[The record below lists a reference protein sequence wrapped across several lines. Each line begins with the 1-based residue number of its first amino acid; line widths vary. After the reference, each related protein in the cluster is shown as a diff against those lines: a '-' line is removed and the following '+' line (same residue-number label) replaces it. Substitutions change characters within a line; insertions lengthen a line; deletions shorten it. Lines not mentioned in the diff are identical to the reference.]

1 MKHGNLEPEENVMK
15 PTENYEQLLQRFTKR
30 VVQLEEE
37 QETVRQAHEKWLKLN
52 TDLERLEGSIQAV
65 EYLAFGKLPHDG
77 NHGGMK
83 DHKPSEQP
91 MPVVIT
97 GSGVPGADVSDFGPG
112 VLPENISIDTKEGTV
127 TVGEGSIL
135 SSGMGS
141 DHITIN
147 TGTDGTITL

>member
-37 QETVRQAHEKWLKLN
+37 QEEVRLSHEKWVKLN

-83 DHKPSEQP
+83 DHKP

-97 GSGVPGADVSDFGPG
+97 GEVPGVDVSDFAPG
-112 VLPENISIDTKEGTV
+112 VLPENISIDTTEGTV
-127 TVGEGSIL
+127 TVGEGSVI
-135 SSGMGS
+135 SSGIGT
-141 DHITIN
+141 DDIIVN
-147 TGTDGTITL
+147 TGDGTITL

>member
-37 QETVRQAHEKWLKLN
+37 QEKVRLSHEKWLKYN
-52 TDLERLEGSIQAV
+52 KELERLEGSIQAV

-83 DHKPSEQP
+83 DHKP

-97 GSGVPGADVSDFGPG
+97 GEVPGVDISDFAPG
-112 VLPENISIDTKEGTV
+112 VIPENISIDTTEGTV

-141 DHITIN
+141 DQITIN
-147 TGTDGTITL
+147 TGTDGTVTL

>member
-30 VVQLEEE
+30 VVQLEEK
-37 QETVRQAHEKWLKLN
+37 QESVRLAHEEWLKLN

-83 DHKPSEQP
+83 DHKPAEP

-97 GSGVPGADVSDFGPG
+97 GSGVPGADVSGFGPG
-112 VLPENISIDTKEGTV
+112 VFPEDISIDTTEGTV
-127 TVGEGSIL
+127 TLGEGSVI
-135 SSGMGS
+135 SSAMGT
-141 DHITIN
+141 DEIIIN
-147 TGTDGTITL
+147 TGDGTVTI

>member
-37 QETVRQAHEKWLKLN
+37 QEEVRLSHEKWVKLN

-83 DHKPSEQP
+83 DHKP

-97 GSGVPGADVSDFGPG
+97 GEVPGVDISDFAPG
-112 VLPENISIDTKEGTV
+112 VIPENISIDTTEGTV

-141 DHITIN
+141 DQITIN
-147 TGTDGTITL
+147 TGTDGTVTL

>member
-37 QETVRQAHEKWLKLN
+37 QEEVRLSHEKWVKLN

-83 DHKPSEQP
+83 DHKPSEP

-97 GSGVPGADVSDFGPG
+97 GEMPGVDISDFAPG
-112 VLPENISIDTKEGTV
+112 VIPENISIDTTEGTV

-141 DHITIN
+141 DQITIN
-147 TGTDGTITL
+147 TGTDGTVTL

>member
-37 QETVRQAHEKWLKLN
+37 QEKVRLSHEKWLKLN

-83 DHKPSEQP
+83 DHKP

-97 GSGVPGADVSDFGPG
+97 GEVPGVDISDFAPG
-112 VLPENISIDTKEGTV
+112 VIPENISIDTTEGTV

-141 DHITIN
+141 DQITIN
-147 TGTDGTITL
+147 TGTDGTVTL

>member
-37 QETVRQAHEKWLKLN
+37 QEKVRLSHEKWLKLN

-83 DHKPSEQP
+83 DHKPSEP

-97 GSGVPGADVSDFGPG
+97 GEMPGVDISDFAPG
-112 VLPENISIDTKEGTV
+112 VIPENISIDTTEGTV

-141 DHITIN
+141 DQITIN
-147 TGTDGTITL
+147 TGTDGTVTL

>member
-37 QETVRQAHEKWLKLN
+37 QEEVRLSHEKWLKLN

-83 DHKPSEQP
+83 DHKPSEP

-97 GSGVPGADVSDFGPG
+97 GEMPGVDISDFAPG
-112 VLPENISIDTKEGTV
+112 VIPENISIDTTEGTV

-141 DHITIN
+141 DQITIN
-147 TGTDGTITL
+147 TGTDGTVTL